1 MMKLLVIFDY
11 EHDDEVVFDDVSDV
25 IVACCCY

>member
-11 EHDDEVVFDDVSDV
+11 EHDDEVVVDDVSDV
-25 IVACCCY
+25 IVACC